1 VFKMSK
7 MVNHHNILTGLYGLC
22 IFMPEQEHTGG
33 NSNRHKGKEGS
44 KGLSGGASAAH
55 PGVLHT
61 NADRQS

>member
-1 VFKMSK
+1 
-7 MVNHHNILTGLYGLC
+7 
-22 IFMPEQEHTGG
+22 MPEQEYTGG

-44 KGLSGGASAAH
+44 KVLSGGASAAH